1 MGRARTGLQILDS
14 WLGGGFEK
22 PSTILFFS
30 DHPTERRLFAE
41 QFVTTGLKEGERC
54 LYVDFYRAPALA
66 RRDLRKFGPFPE
78 DRLVFVD
85 GTSSQLL
92 IPSSER
98 YIVHSL
104 DPFDEI
110 MDTIEGAVRDAK
122 PERIVFESMEFL
134 ADRFSSE
141 GLFERWR
148 QLSEAT
154 KSTGSVV
161 CYMFLNWLYGQ
172 KEVQRMNDSNDY
184 TVEFQSKMKTGILE
198 HYMRICDHRPE
209 KRATSWI
216 PFSFREV
223 SGLSIY
229 FPRILVT
236 GPPDA
241 GKSTVVQKLSQSA
254 MSVDRLG
261 TTVAFDYGN
270 VQTSGLEAEIFGTPG
285 QERFEFIFQILARQV
300 NGVLLVVD
308 STREQDFPRAKQILG
323 IVGSEVPLVVLA
335 NKTDLAGGME
345 PDKIRD
351 LLSLAPTVPIVP
363 TVATEGKG
371 LFESLT
377 LLAERIVGVR

>member
-1 MGRARTGLQILDS
+1 
-14 WLGGGFEK
+14 
-22 PSTILFFS
+22 LFFS

-92 IPSSER
+92 IPSTER
-98 YIVHSL
+98 YIVHSI
-104 DPFDEI
+104 DTFDGI
-110 MDTIEGAVRDAK
+110 MDTIEQAVRDEK
-122 PERIVFESMEFL
+122 PQRIVIDSMEFL
-134 ADRFSSE
+134 ADRVSTE

-148 QLSEAT
+148 RLSEVT

-184 TVEFQSKMKTGILE
+184 TVEFQSKMRTGILE
-198 HYMRICDHRPE
+198 HYMRIRDQRPGT
-209 KRATSWI
+209 RATNWI
-216 PFSFREV
+216 PLTFRELV
-223 SGLSIY
+223 GLSVY

-241 GKSTVVQKLSQSA
+241 GKTTVVHKLCKSA

-270 VQTSGLEAEIFGTPG
+270 VQVSGLEAEIFGTPG
-285 QERFEFIFQILARQV
+285 QERFEFIFQIFARQV

-308 STREQDFPRAKQILG
+308 STREEDLPRAKQILG
-323 IVGSEVPLVVLA
+323 IVGSDVPLVVLA
-335 NKTDLAGGME
+335 NKMDLGGAME
-345 PDKIRD
+345 PEKIRQS
-351 LLSLAPTVPIVP
+351 LSLASTVPVVA

-371 LFESLT
+371 LLEGLT
-377 LLAERIVGVR
+377 LLAEQLVGAR

>member
-1 MGRARTGLQILDS
+1 M
-14 WLGGGFEK
+14 
-22 PSTILFFS
+22 FFS
-30 DHPTERRLFAE
+30 DHPSERRLFAE
-41 QFVTTGLKEGERC
+41 QFVVAGLKEGERC

-66 RRDLRKFGPFPE
+66 RRDLQKFGPFSQE
-78 DRLVFVD
+78 RLSFVD

-92 IPSSER
+92 IPSTER
-98 YIVHSL
+98 YVVHDFES
-104 DPFDEI
+104 FDKI
-110 MDTIEGAVRDAK
+110 MDTIEDAVRDAR
-122 PERIVFESMEFL
+122 PDRVVIDSMEFL
-134 ADRFSSE
+134 ADRFPMESV
-141 GLFERWR
+141 FKRWR